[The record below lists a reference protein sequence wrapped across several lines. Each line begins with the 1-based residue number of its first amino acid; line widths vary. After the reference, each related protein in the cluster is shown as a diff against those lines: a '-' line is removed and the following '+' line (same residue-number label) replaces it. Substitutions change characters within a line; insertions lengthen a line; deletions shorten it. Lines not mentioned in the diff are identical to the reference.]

1 MATLNDRAI
10 LESIINPLLPNK
22 FLTIEEQEQNEGED
36 QQLPEQG
43 FHFKLKIL
51 AVMFTLTV
59 NLFLLQMLVNM

>member
-22 FLTIEEQEQNEGED
+22 FLAIEEQNERED
-36 QQLPEQG
+36 QPLHEQG
-43 FHFKLKIL
+43 FHFRVKIL
-51 AVMFTLTV
+51 AVILTFT